1 MNKALYPAL
10 AVAALA
16 CLVPITLDSCSSLSI
31 EGARDTAVSRHL
43 ARADINFADGRTRL
57 AETGYTA
64 ALKLDPLHPRA
75 RRGLERTQAK
85 RVSSQNNTL
94 DANGAFAL
102 ALRFEAAI
110 ETDPEHG
117 PTYRLALG
125 KIYSAMGD
133 GDAAEKWF
141 GTAVESDPKNA
152 RAWRL
157 QGAIFSQRGK
167 LDEAVKSLEKSAELD
182 PKDGQTSLLLG
193 VIYKQQKKMSQAVT
207 ELTKASAALPTAKSW
222 YELGDVLLQSNE
234 PEKAYQALGQAARAP
249 GAKEL
254 AGSIAATIGVAAY
267 RTKRYPEAVNWLQ
280 QASKDS
286 KNPAVL
292 LNLAVS
298 LQAVGNHER
307 AAQILQALVQKQ
319 PLNVDVAIQLMVSL
333 ARTKKID
340 VARQVGSRFLAVAK
354 NKPQLAASVDRMR
367 KIMTE
372 LSGKPAP
379 PSPPP
384 SAPPPGEGPMIIE

>member
-16 CLVPITLDSCSSLSI
+16 CLVPITLDSCSSLSM
-31 EGARDTAVSRHL
+31 EGARDTMVSQHL
-43 ARADINFADGRTRL
+43 ARADLNFADGRTRI
-57 AETGYTA
+57 AEAGYTA
-64 ALKLDPLHPRA
+64 ALKLNPLHPRA
-75 RRGLERTQAK
+75 RRGLERVQAQ
-85 RVSSQNNTL
+85 RLASQNNTL

-110 ETDPEHG
+110 ETDPKHG

-141 GTAVESDPKNA
+141 GTAVESDPTNA

-157 QGAIFSQRGK
+157 QGALLSQRGK

-193 VIYKQQKKMSQAVT
+193 VIYKQQKKMGQAVT
-207 ELTKASAALPTAKSW
+207 ALTKASEAFPTAKSW
-222 YELGDVLLQSNE
+222 FELGDALLQSNE
-234 PEKAYQALGQAARAP
+234 PEKAYQALRQAARAP
-249 GAKEL
+249 GAKAL
-254 AGSIAATIGVAAY
+254 SGSIAATSGVAAY

-286 KNPAVL
+286 KSPAVH
-292 LNLAVS
+292 LNLAVA
-298 LQAVGNHER
+298 LQAVGNH
-307 AAQILQALVQKQ
+307 AQAIPLLQALVRQQ
-319 PLNVDVAIQLMVSL
+319 PLNVDTTIQLMVSL
-333 ARTKKID
+333 ARTDKAD
-340 VARQVGSRFLAVAK
+340 AARQVGDRFLATAG
-354 NKPQLAASVDRMR
+354 NQPQLAASVDRMR

-372 LSGKPAP
+372 LSPNPARPAAP
-379 PSPPP
+379 PTK
-384 SAPPPGEGPMIIE
+384 APPGEPPMLIE